1 MGQITYADKSA
12 INVNP
17 DIADTNKVNASDMN
31 EIKTEVND
39 NYSKI
44 TGVQGEILW
53 TNPNP
58 TSNFGSQTITLSS
71 GDYDVL
77 EWYICSST
85 SGNYL
90 FTEKSIKNFGISST
104 FIVEINQGVNQYTGF
119 IQRNIKYATDTT
131 YNVAN
136 CLSRRNASQSTPT
149 IDNGYMIP
157 LYVIGYKKGLF

>member
-17 DIADTNKVNASDMN
+17 DIADTNKVNAADMN

-44 TGVQGEILW
+44 TGVQGTILW

-77 EWYICSST
+77 EFYIASDA
-85 SGNYL
+85 NKIYM
-90 FTEKSIKNFGISST
+90 FIEKTLKGSGISPT
-104 FIVEINQGVNQYTGF
+104 YIVDINAGYNQYTGF
-119 IQRNIKYATDTT
+119 VQRNIKYSTDTT
-131 YNVAN
+131 YSIAN
-136 CLSRRNASQSTPT
+136 CLERRQAAQLTPSV
-149 IDNGYMIP
+149 NNSYMIP
-157 LYVIGYKKGLF
+157 LYVIGYKTGLF

>member
-17 DIADTNKVNASDMN
+17 EIADTNKVNAADMN
-31 EIKTEVND
+31 EIKNAVND
-39 NYSKI
+39 NDTKIGNI
-44 TGVQGEILW
+44 TGTILW

-77 EWYICSST
+77 EWYIGAST
-85 SGNYL
+85 SGTYL
-90 FTEKSIKNFGISST
+90 FTEKSIKGSGISST
-104 FIVEINQGVNQYTGF
+104 FITEINQGVNQYTGF

-157 LYVIGYKKGLF
+157 LYVIGYKTGLF